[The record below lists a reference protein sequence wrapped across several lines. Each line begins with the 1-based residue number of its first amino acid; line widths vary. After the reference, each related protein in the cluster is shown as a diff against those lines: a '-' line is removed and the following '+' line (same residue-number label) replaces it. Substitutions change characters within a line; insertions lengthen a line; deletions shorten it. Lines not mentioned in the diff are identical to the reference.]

1 MIWVGPKSNDN
12 CPYKSE
18 GEGNVTE
25 EEEAV
30 TMEEETIAMQ
40 PQAKGHQ
47 KPPETGRGRRGP
59 STRGFGGS
67 AALPAS

>member
-1 MIWVGPKSNDN
+1 
-12 CPYKSE
+12 
-18 GEGNVTE
+18 
-25 EEEAV
+25 
-30 TMEEETIAMQ
+30 MEEETIAMQ